1 MFTKNKGAE
10 SDKTVTNKMTGS
22 PSQDAIRGA
31 SSKASARAA
40 SIICSDMKI
49 NGAVSSEGAIHIDG
63 VIEGNVSAADVV
75 VGASG
80 SITGEIQ
87 AEVVKVR
94 GKIKGSIRARK
105 VELETGAHVEGDIVH
120 ASLQIQQNAVF
131 QGQVKHS
138 DKPLN
143 ETGPKAANAKQTA
156 ATSSKATPSAFGT
169 VGNS

>member
-10 SDKTVTNKMTGS
+10 SDKSMAPKVSSS
-22 PSQDAIRGA
+22 PSQEAIRGA
-31 SSKASARAA
+31 SSKPSARAA

-49 NGAVSSEGAIHIDG
+49 IGSVNSAGALHIDG
-63 VIEGNVSAADVV
+63 TIEGDVSAADIV
-75 VGASG
+75 VGADG
-80 SITGEIQ
+80 KITGEIQ

-94 GKIKGSIRARK
+94 GRIKGSIRARK

-138 DKPLN
+138 EKPLN
-143 ETGPKAANAKQTA
+143 ESAPKAAAPA
-156 ATSSKATPSAFGT
+156 SSTPSKTTGSAIGT
-169 VGNS
+169 IGNS